1 MSNAVNLLVYV
12 LPTVVG
18 LITGENGTEIYH
30 HLFALSTISLCLASI
45 DRYYST
51 NPNAL
56 VRQRS
61 SMKAAKIS
69 ILIALFASLL
79 LAIPELLYRGIDYTY
94 GTPICTKIS
103 PVYNLYLTYFFNP
116 VYVFL
121 PIIVLLVFGILTYG
135 NLKRVH
141 RVNIVFNI
149 SNENSRQKKIIIRRK
164 RIDRQF
170 STILILQILYFSL
183 TTIPI
188 CIKIIYSTATK
199 NFIKSDISLAI
210 EGLFSAIAYVVSCAP
225 FSSSFYIYYLFSS
238 SYRQNLKK
246 IIFKLSINMNFKY

>member
-12 LPTVVG
+12 LPTAVG

-30 HLFALSTISLCLASI
+30 QLLALSIITLCLASI

-103 PVYNLYLTYFFNP
+103 PVYNLYLTYS
-116 VYVFL
+116 Y
-121 PIIVLLVFGILTYG
+121 LL
-135 NLKRVH
+135 
-141 RVNIVFNI
+141 
-149 SNENSRQKKIIIRRK
+149 
-164 RIDRQF
+164 
-170 STILILQILYFSL
+170 
-183 TTIPI
+183 
-188 CIKIIYSTATK
+188 
-199 NFIKSDISLAI
+199 
-210 EGLFSAIAYVVSCAP
+210 LFC
-225 FSSSFYIYYLFSS
+225 
-238 SYRQNLKK
+238 
-246 IIFKLSINMNFKY
+246 